1 MEVFAICLKFYYQ
14 SFKRKEWKGP
24 GQIWKNQ
31 SHYAFYKI
39 PKYLY
44 KMLTFP
50 EPFTVACSTYV
61 FCVRFKKLS
70 NENIFL
76 IFVFSIDS
84 SGRIPV
90 SNLSFL
96 EEKNENQTFLT
107 QRKMLISINLKWYSS
122 KKLGCII
129 TDRVKKLIYC

>member
-44 KMLTFP
+44 KMLIFP
-50 EPFTVACSTYV
+50 ETFTVAYSTYV
-61 FCVRFKKLS
+61 FCVRFKKFS
-70 NENIFL
+70 NENICDFCFL
-76 IFVFSIDS
+76 N
-84 SGRIPV
+84 R
-90 SNLSFL
+90 
-96 EEKNENQTFLT
+96 
-107 QRKMLISINLKWYSS
+107 
-122 KKLGCII
+122 
-129 TDRVKKLIYC
+129 